1 MFDKLLNFL
10 NSLGE
15 DSQASRSTGDY
26 ADNDPRLCATAL
38 MYHVIRADGVLRDV
52 EKERFEALVRQENNI
67 DSAELE
73 KLLEAAKLADNEA
86 IDLYKFT
93 SVLRMGLEMEDRVH
107 FVELLWELVYSD
119 GERHELEDNVVWRI
133 SELLGV
139 DGRDRVS
146 MRQRVQSRMEGDADG

>member
-10 NSLGE
+10 GTLGE
-15 DSQASRSTGDY
+15 DRQAGNSNGDF
-26 ADNDPRLCATAL
+26 ASDDPRLCATAL
-38 MYHVIRADGVLRDV
+38 MYHVIRADGVLRDE
-52 EKERFEALVRQENNI
+52 EKERFETLVRRENEADGVN
-67 DSAELE
+67 LN

-107 FVELLWELVYSD
+107 FVELLWELVYAD

-139 DGRDRVS
+139 DGRDRIS
-146 MRQRVQSRMEGDADG
+146 MRQSVQRRMDGDAEG

>member
-1 MFDKLLNFL
+1 MFDKILNFL
-10 NSLGE
+10 GTLGE
-15 DSQASRSTGDY
+15 DRQASSDDF

-52 EKERFEALVRQENNI
+52 EKERFETLVRREN
-67 DSAELE
+67 DFEGAELN

-139 DGRDRVS
+139 DGSDRVA
-146 MRQRVQSRMEGDADG
+146 MRQRVQRRMEGDAEG

>member
-1 MFDKLLNFL
+1 MFDRLLNFL

-15 DSQASRSTGDY
+15 DNQASRSTGGY

-38 MYHVIRADGVLRDV
+38 MYHVIRADGVLREV

>member
-1 MFDKLLNFL
+1 MFDKILNFL
-10 NSLGE
+10 GTLGE
-15 DSQASRSTGDY
+15 DRQASSDDF

-52 EKERFEALVRQENNI
+52 EKERFEKLVRREN
-67 DSAELE
+67 DFEDAELN

-139 DGRDRVS
+139 DGSDRVA
-146 MRQRVQSRMEGDADG
+146 MRQRVQRRMEGDAEG

>member
-1 MFDKLLNFL
+1 MFDKLFNFL

-15 DSQASRSTGDY
+15 DSQASRSTSDY

-67 DSAELE
+67 DSAELD

-86 IDLYKFT
+86 VDLYKFT